1 MLLQVLL
8 AHPPVLAE
16 GLLRHLDL
24 QVGNHVISVHRVS
37 QVVLHALPS
46 FPRCVRAHNFVW

>member
-8 AHPPVLAE
+8 AHPSVLAE

-24 QVGNHVISVHRVS
+24 QVGNQVISVLRVS